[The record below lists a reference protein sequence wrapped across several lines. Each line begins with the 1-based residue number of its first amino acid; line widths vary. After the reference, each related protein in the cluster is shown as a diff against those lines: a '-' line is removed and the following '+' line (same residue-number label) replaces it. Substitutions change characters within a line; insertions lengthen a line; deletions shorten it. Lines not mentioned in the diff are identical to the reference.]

1 MRKTAHE
8 ERSVPEI
15 KQSRLTMPM
24 IVLRGVGVFPK
35 MLVTFDVDRKA
46 SVSALNNA
54 NRHDRMVFLVVRT
67 NIFGIESVGGW
78 KLVVELDCSTLP
90 LATKGINQRE
100 LKFWSIESTLSR
112 LDFIFK
118 TGGLTCGSKSGFG
131 MVPCCVITNVV
142 FRTCAELY

>member
-54 NRHDRMVFLVVRT
+54 NRHDRMVFLACLRDPMTDIHEEKDIHRIGVVCR
-67 NIFGIESVGGW
+67 IRQLLQQPGSSVW
-78 KLVVELDCSTLP
+78 HHPD
-90 LATKGINQRE
+90 
-100 LKFWSIESTLSR
+100 
-112 LDFIFK
+112 
-118 TGGLTCGSKSGFG
+118 
-131 MVPCCVITNVV
+131 M
-142 FRTCAELY
+142 